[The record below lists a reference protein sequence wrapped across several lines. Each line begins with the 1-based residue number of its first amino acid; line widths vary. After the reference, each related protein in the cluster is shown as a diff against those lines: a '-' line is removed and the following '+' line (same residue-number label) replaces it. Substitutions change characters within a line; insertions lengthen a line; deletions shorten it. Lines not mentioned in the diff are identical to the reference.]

1 MAAQCHYELHVK
13 TVKEEMVKRIK
24 TLELEN
30 AELQGSVKQ
39 KDQWIEEILRR
50 LKEDERGAEAIEKL
64 KKGHTYEQVIDFLGR
79 PMLDGIERLS
89 PTTENSLTGNIVKRY
104 ESMMHGAMITQG
116 LSERR
121 WTSVIEQ
128 TNVIHHL
135 MALYFAWVHPVH
147 MLFSE
152 KYFMSTLRCSDP
164 TDTTYCTPAMINAIC
179 AMGCNYFD
187 GGDQEEGAGGKLG
200 AQFLEQAR
208 RELTK
213 EDPKKPTYS
222 IAYAIIFLVEMSVG
236 EARKASSHL
245 RLAVEMLR
253 EADKSSY
260 ASEAFEIAGWGI
272 HTLNM

>member
-1 MAAQCHYELHVK
+1 
-13 TVKEEMVKRIK
+13 MVKRIK

-30 AELQGSVKQ
+30 AELQGSVKR
-39 KDQWIEEILRR
+39 KDHWIEEIVRR
-50 LKEDERGAEAIEKL
+50 LKEDDRGSEAIDRL
-64 KKGHTYEQVIDFLGR
+64 KKGQTYDEVIDFLGR
-79 PMLDGIERLS
+79 PMLDGMERLS
-89 PTTENSLTGNIVKRY
+89 PTTENALTGNLVKRY
-104 ESMMHGAMITQG
+104 ETMMHGAMIAQG

-121 WTSVIEQ
+121 WTSVIDQ
-128 TNVIHHL
+128 VHVVHHL

-152 KYFMSTLRCSDP
+152 KYFMSTLRSSDP
-164 TDTTYCTPAMINAIC
+164 ANTTYCTSAMINAIC
-179 AMGCNYFD
+179 AMGCKYFD
-187 GGDQEEGAGGKLG
+187 GGDQEEGAGKKLG
-200 AQFLEQAR
+200 TQFLEQAR
-208 RELTK
+208 KDLIK
-213 EDPKKPTYS
+213 EDTKKPTYS